1 MLSCSQGIC
10 DVYVY
15 TAMISNCVAQQDM
28 QRALSLSEQMR
39 SKSLERN
46 VHTYS
51 ALMNVCIKSG
61 QLQQVSAGQAAVF
74 SSSTSGCRRNGL
86 MHVRCPGEYPGAAH
100 PGTACRLHLDLCVC

>member
-1 MLSCSQGIC
+1 MLSCFQGIC

-74 SSSTSGCRRNGL
+74 SSSANG
-86 MHVRCPGEYPGAAH
+86 
-100 PGTACRLHLDLCVC
+100 

>member
-1 MLSCSQGIC
+1 M
-10 DVYVY
+10 YVY

-61 QLQQVSAGQAAVF
+61 QLQQVSAGRQAAAP
-74 SSSTSGCRRNGL
+74 
-86 MHVRCPGEYPGAAH
+86 MAA
-100 PGTACRLHLDLCVC
+100 AAAA

>member
-1 MLSCSQGIC
+1 
-10 DVYVY
+10 
-15 TAMISNCVAQQDM
+15 MISNCVAQQDM

-74 SSSTSGCRRNGL
+74 SSSANG
-86 MHVRCPGEYPGAAH
+86 
-100 PGTACRLHLDLCVC
+100 

>member
-1 MLSCSQGIC
+1 M
-10 DVYVY
+10 YVY

-61 QLQQVSAGQAAVF
+61 QLQQVSAGQAAVI
-74 SSSTSGCRRNGL
+74 SSSNNGCRCRRLDGCAL
-86 MHVRCPGEYPGAAH
+86 SRGASCCSTH
-100 PGTACRLHLDLCVC
+100 